1 MQKARGIYCSS
12 ALGLSQTRR
21 RGGNYQ
27 HQFGEFLYGFQG
39 QNKAS
44 ATRYNMIDWSLGN
57 EVTGTS
63 LV

>member
-21 RGGNYQ
+21 RGFDPWCL
-27 HQFGEFLYGFQG
+27 FGKFLYGFQG

-44 ATRYNMIDWSLGN
+44 ATRHSMTD
-57 EVTGTS
+57 GTVQP
-63 LV
+63 LN